1 MYKVY
6 VSRSACYYGG
16 ISLIAA
22 NSAAEANKTIDL
34 FKEVDIGNKCDSW
47 GYTSVDE
54 DDILE
59 GVYSEKDGIICS
71 GIYYTG

>member
-6 VSRSACYYGG
+6 VSRSGCYYGG

-22 NSAAEANKTIDL
+22 NSAAEANRTIDL
-34 FKEVDIGNKCDSW
+34 FKQVDVGNKCDSW
-47 GYTSVDE
+47 GYTSVEEYDV
-54 DDILE
+54 LE
-59 GVYSEKDGIICS
+59 GVYSENSGIIYS

>member
-6 VSRSACYYGG
+6 VSRSGCYYGG

-22 NSAAEANKTIDL
+22 NSAAEANRTIDL
-34 FKEVDIGNKCDSW
+34 FKQVDVGNKCDSW
-47 GYTSVDE
+47 GYTSVE
-54 DDILE
+54 EYDILE
-59 GVYSEKDGIICS
+59 GVYSENSGIIYK

>member
-6 VSRSACYYGG
+6 VCRSGCYYGG

-22 NSAAEANKTIDL
+22 NNAVEANRKIDL
-34 FKEVDIGNKCDSW
+34 FKQVDEGNKCDSW

-59 GVYSEKDGIICS
+59 GVYSENNGIIYH

>member
-34 FKEVDIGNKCDSW
+34 FKKVDVGNKCDS
-47 GYTSVDE
+47 
-54 DDILE
+54 
-59 GVYSEKDGIICS
+59 
-71 GIYYTG
+71 

>member
-6 VSRSACYYGG
+6 VSRSACYYEG

-22 NSAAEANKTIDL
+22 NSAEEANKTIGL
-34 FKEVDIGNKCDSW
+34 FKEADVENKCDSW

-54 DDILE
+54 DDVLE
-59 GVYSEKDGIICS
+59 RVYSENNGIIYS